1 MENVQKALIMGTGLM
16 ITLALVTVGVA
27 IFVTAKDMT
36 VIAQDNFGDVQHELA
51 NSEFVSFDETTM
63 TGSQVLNAIRKYGS
77 TDAFGIGV
85 ETNTSGN
92 VVWYNKAISS
102 TTVDSVTVYS
112 ISTLGSA
119 GGSISDATTV
129 TEPEYINPNAKF
141 KSVLR
146 ENQNEAIIGIVFT
159 QQ

>member
-1 MENVQKALIMGTGLM
+1 
-16 ITLALVTVGVA
+16 
-27 IFVTAKDMT
+27 
-36 VIAQDNFGDVQHELA
+36 
-51 NSEFVSFDETTM
+51 M